1 MQQQEKYHYIQVV
14 LWIYARLQKKRRVQ
28 LWILLAGMS
37 LAAILETLAVG
48 SVAFFA
54 SVITDPDV
62 VSNSRYELIADMMDR
77 FAFMQTSKS
86 LILVAGTIMLSM
98 ILLKNCVKGLVVY
111 GITRFGV
118 VIEAYFGQRLLRG
131 LLKLPYKWH
140 LMRNSS
146 DLVTAVAWR
155 KFMGRFFFYPCLMI
169 LNNILMVTIMLTAL
183 FIIQPVVS
191 VSVVVIL
198 GTVSLFI
205 YKVIKK
211 KVDRTATKAK
221 DYELAINKETTM
233 AIHGIKDV
241 KIAAMEDHFALRF
254 YKKAFPLASITG
266 MQELYSEAPV
276 LILETIGFAMIC
288 FSIFLM
294 LMIFGSSTAHVTAT
308 MVVLAVTGWKAL
320 PAINKI
326 LNSIT
331 KVRKSLPFIVNQM
344 MYFDEIERNEQR
356 IVSDTFD
363 TCKFEK
369 TIRFNQVYFSY
380 QVSDRYVIHD
390 MSFEIKKGD
399 TVGIIGKSG
408 AGKSTLVDMIIG
420 LLQPVKG
427 KVTIDDKELKNDIL
441 TSWLDIT
448 GYVPQ
453 SPYIYDGTI
462 AQNVAFGVNDADM
475 DREWISKCCAMAAM
489 DDFMHDLPDGID
501 AFIGERGIRLSGG
514 QQQRVAIARAL
525 YHKPEVLIFDEAT
538 SSLDTK
544 SEKSIQETIYSFK
557 GKQTLIII
565 AHRLSTVE
573 ECDYLIWID
582 NGTIRLQGKTGNVL
596 SGYNKSLSLA

>member
-1 MQQQEKYHYIQVV
+1 MQKKETYNYLQAFQ
-14 LWIYARLQKKRRVQ
+14 WIYSRLQKKRKVQ
-28 LWILLAGMS
+28 LWILFAGMS
-37 LAAILETLAVG
+37 LGALLETLAVG

-54 SVITDPDV
+54 SVITDPEV
-62 VSNSRYELIADMMDR
+62 VSKSKYAVISKTIQQFDIL
-77 FAFMQTSKS
+77 QTTKG
-86 LILVAGTIMLSM
+86 LILVSGTIMLGM
-98 ILLKNCVKGLVVY
+98 IFVKNCVKAVVVY

-118 VIEAYFGQRLLRG
+118 VIEAYFGQRLLNG
-131 LLKLPYKWH
+131 LLHLPYKWH

-155 KFMGRFFFYPCLMI
+155 KFMGRHFFYPCLMI
-169 LNNILMVTIMLTAL
+169 LNNILMVSIMLTAL

-191 VSVVVIL
+191 ICVVVVL
-198 GTVSLFI
+198 GTVSVFI

-211 KVDRTATKAK
+211 KVDKTATIAK
-221 DYELAINKETTM
+221 DYELSINKETTM
-233 AIHGIKDV
+233 AVHGIKDV
-241 KIAAMEDHFALRF
+241 KITAMEDHFATRF
-254 YKKAFPLASITG
+254 YKKAFPLARITG

-288 FSIFLM
+288 LSIFLM
-294 LMIFGSSTAHVTAT
+294 LLIFGSSTAHVTAT

-331 KVRKSLPFIVNQM
+331 KVRKSLPFIANQI
-344 MYFDEIERNEQR
+344 MYFDEIEANETR
-356 IVSDTFD
+356 TGHITYDAHR
-363 TCKFEK
+363 FEK
-369 TIRFNQVYFSY
+369 QIRFNQVVFSY
-380 QVSDRYVIHD
+380 QENEKKVIHD
-390 MSFEIKKGD
+390 MSFEIQKGD

-408 AGKSTLVDMIIG
+408 AGKSTLVDLLIG

-427 KVTIDDKELKNDIL
+427 TITIDDKELKNDVL
-441 TSWLDIT
+441 AAWLNIT

-462 AQNVAFGVNDADM
+462 AQNVAFGVDESDM
-475 DREWISKCCAMAAM
+475 DREWIRQCCTMASM
-489 DDFMHDLPDGID
+489 DDFMQDLPDGID
-501 AFIGERGIRLSGG
+501 AFIGERGVRLSGG

-544 SEKSIQETIYSFK
+544 SEKAIQETIYSFK
-557 GKQTLIII
+557 GRQTLIII
-565 AHRLSTVE
+565 AHRLSTVK
-573 ECDYLIWID
+573 ECDYLIWIE
-582 NGTIRLQGKTGNVL
+582 NGSIRLQGESDMVL
-596 SGYNKSLSLA
+596 TAYERGTISN